1 MEGSND
7 VGGSVRRNGGEKI
20 SASSDASESL
30 PLPERLRS
38 KLEFWKT
45 FTTDKLVLNIL
56 KEGYKLKWKEGPMP
70 ENWTKGK
77 KKWKTG
83 PPPKCHRP
91 NTAMCDKYEGF
102 VDGAVLSLDDNGVV
116 GEIPREKAHC
126 ILSLSVDDKR
136 GEEKLRLVLNG
147 RPVNLHEATP
157 SFKMETLHREGRD
170 VFRDMAFGG
179 CLDISSA
186 YHNLS
191 IHKDSQKYLCFEWK
205 GKVYAFKALPF
216 GISSAPAV
224 WTMVSK
230 EPIKVFRSNGVNV
243 LHYMDDWGWGSPSAE
258 KSLRDARFMIEFT
271 RNCGFK
277 LELEKKCKGWDVP
290 LSRFELLGFE
300 LDLRNQMFYV
310 PAKKVQ
316 KLMSSIANLRLAA
329 SINDNIV
336 TAKSVAEVTGRIV
349 SMSIALGGVSRMRT
363 RCLYKSLGLRETAA
377 QWREPC
383 RLSKNA
389 LDELKFWEKHFDRF
403 NGRRIAQAHPPR
415 SVEMHVA
422 TDAGEKRVGGFV
434 QLDENISKEAEQRC
448 LKAVEGAE
456 STRAVAED
464 VKSRLRSGV
473 DVSYPLDEKQQKAS
487 STWRELFGVLCIL
500 RCFIAFLAG
509 FTVRLYVDNAGTAF
523 CLGGKVQG
531 TSKNG
536 KVIDFTEKFHGGST
550 VEENQELVAQIVD
563 LAVEHNV
570 DLETQWIPR
579 EENVRADA
587 STHISAVHDFKLR
600 DEIFRR
606 VDEKWG
612 EHTIDRF
619 ACPGNVRVKSGF
631 YNSRFLE
638 PGMKDCRGIDALAQ
652 SDWGVHNNYVHPPY
666 MLLAPTIY
674 TIRRTGAKATLIC
687 PMWKGSVFWPLLRS
701 EDGKR
706 WASDIVE
713 VMYLGMAVHP
723 RDSESD
729 VLIPVGETI
738 RDQLPKGH
746 IYALRFESADELYT
760 SETRVYPTWQGKWWE
775 ARRKRARNED
785 QSQEYQKV
793 NRRYRKEERK

>member
-1 MEGSND
+1 M
-7 VGGSVRRNGGEKI
+7 
-20 SASSDASESL
+20 
-30 PLPERLRS
+30 
-38 KLEFWKT
+38 
-45 FTTDKLVLNIL
+45 
-56 KEGYKLKWKEGPMP
+56 
-70 ENWTKGK
+70 
-77 KKWKTG
+77 
-83 PPPKCHRP
+83 
-91 NTAMCDKYEGF
+91 
-102 VDGAVLSLDDNGVV
+102 
-116 GEIPREKAHC
+116 
-126 ILSLSVDDKR
+126 
-136 GEEKLRLVLNG
+136 
-147 RPVNLHEATP
+147 
-157 SFKMETLHREGRD
+157 
-170 VFRDMAFGG
+170 
-179 CLDISSA
+179 
-186 YHNLS
+186 
-191 IHKDSQKYLCFEWK
+191 
-205 GKVYAFKALPF
+205 YAFKALPF

-389 LDELKFWEKHFDRF
+389 LDELRFWEKHFDRF
-403 NGRRIAQAHPPR
+403 NGRRIAQPHPPR
-415 SVEMHVA
+415 SVEMHMA

-500 RCFIAFLAG
+500 RCFIAFW
-509 FTVRLYVDNAGTAF
+509 
-523 CLGGKVQG
+523 Q
-531 TSKNG
+531 
-536 KVIDFTEKFHGGST
+536 
-550 VEENQELVAQIVD
+550 
-563 LAVEHNV
+563 
-570 DLETQWIPR
+570 
-579 EENVRADA
+579 
-587 STHISAVHDFKLR
+587 
-600 DEIFRR
+600 
-606 VDEKWG
+606 
-612 EHTIDRF
+612 
-619 ACPGNVRVKSGF
+619 
-631 YNSRFLE
+631 
-638 PGMKDCRGIDALAQ
+638 
-652 SDWGVHNNYVHPPY
+652 
-666 MLLAPTIY
+666 
-674 TIRRTGAKATLIC
+674 
-687 PMWKGSVFWPLLRS
+687 
-701 EDGKR
+701 
-706 WASDIVE
+706 
-713 VMYLGMAVHP
+713 
-723 RDSESD
+723 DS
-729 VLIPVGETI
+729 
-738 RDQLPKGH
+738 Q
-746 IYALRFESADELYT
+746 
-760 SETRVYPTWQGKWWE
+760 
-775 ARRKRARNED
+775 
-785 QSQEYQKV
+785 
-793 NRRYRKEERK
+793 